1 MCEGWRIATLFWL
14 ESFLDILPPDTHL
27 TIIPPQIWRMESLN
41 PKINDRI
48 VLLSP
53 FHMGKGRNSNSKKK
67 KNSKVNSHF
76 LPVFLVIHLQL
87 STRVLWQ
94 QGTWKLPGWK
104 VLHVPLLFS
113 DPSSPAVTSPCLP
126 VMRSKMHRIKNYRE
140 LQELQEL
147 QRSSVRQTG
156 RGRCTYINGPLWAIF
171 CFSVHKMLCN
181 LQINVQALWSHYI
194 QMAPGKILKDQS
206 YFLSALRTM

>member
-27 TIIPPQIWRMESLN
+27 TIIPPEIWRMESLN

-67 KNSKVNSHF
+67 KNQRW
-76 LPVFLVIHLQL
+76 IHILCQYSWSSTFQL

-94 QGTWKLPGWK
+94 QGTWKLLGWK

-113 DPSSPAVTSPCLP
+113 DPSSPTVMSPCLP
-126 VMRSKMHRIKNYRE
+126 VMRSKMHRIKNY
-140 LQELQEL
+140 
-147 QRSSVRQTG
+147 SSEK
-156 RGRCTYINGPLWAIF
+156 F
-171 CFSVHKMLCN
+171 CETDWMGKMHL
-181 LQINVQALWSHYI
+181 H
-194 QMAPGKILKDQS
+194 
-206 YFLSALRTM
+206 